1 MPLRYLFEPWTAP
14 KAVQEKANCIIGVD
28 YPSPMVEHQ
37 KASKHC
43 YNLMMEVRDKL
54 SKTNKGMA
62 ALCSHTVYQINS
74 IIFMET
80 CYQRMNCEMSSL
92 SDNTETSGNTL
103 TISCCLP

>member
-1 MPLRYLFEPWTAP
+1 MDPKGTYIKRYLPVLKDMPLHYLFEPWTAP

-54 SKTNKGMA
+54 LRTNKGIFTVETS
-62 ALCSHTVYQINS
+62 SHPAPFCQAKPVV
-74 IIFMET
+74 FMENWKHRKK
-80 CYQRMNCEMSSL
+80 C
-92 SDNTETSGNTL
+92 
-103 TISCCLP
+103 

>member
-28 YPSPMVEHQ
+28 YPSPIVDHQ

-54 SKTNKGMA
+54 LQTNKGME
-62 ALCSHTVYQINS
+62 SVENS
-74 IIFMET
+74 VAHSQVPQAKPVFFMET
-80 CYQRMNCEMSSL
+80 WNHKKKCQHKFKSYNSV
-92 SDNTETSGNTL
+92 
-103 TISCCLP
+103 